1 MTDRTAMIRS
11 YTAMMLVALW
21 AFQPLV
27 TAVHSREH
35 AHRYCPEHQTFEETA
50 RGTGQLQ
57 SRLAHSV
64 PVLSAV
70 RAEPGM
76 DSVLSTHETC
86 PLLTASARGD
96 AQASER
102 VTLIEHCLSTSLQ
115 ATAPPGSLCSV
126 PILATAPKASPPAR
140 V

>member
-27 TAVHSREH
+27 TAVHSWEH

-57 SRLAHSV
+57 SQLANSV
-64 PVLSAV
+64 PVLAAV
-70 RAEPGM
+70 RAEPGV
-76 DSVLSTHETC
+76 DAVLSTHETC
-86 PLLTASARGD
+86 PLLTASARGRRRLLSRGGQGVEPDD
-96 AQASER
+96 AGNER
-102 VTLIEHCLSTSLQ
+102 DE
-115 ATAPPGSLCSV
+115 AGG
-126 PILATAPKASPPAR
+126 PA
-140 V
+140 